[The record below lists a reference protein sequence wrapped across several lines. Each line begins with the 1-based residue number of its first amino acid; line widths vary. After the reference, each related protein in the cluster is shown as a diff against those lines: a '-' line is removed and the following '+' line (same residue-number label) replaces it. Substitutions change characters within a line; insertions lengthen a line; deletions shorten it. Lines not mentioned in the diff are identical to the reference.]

1 MDNERPQRKGLRLK
15 NYDYSSNGAYFVTI
29 CTDGKEKN
37 LCRLLPPETDGAAP
51 RQILS
56 PIGKA
61 VEEMIGRIP
70 GIDKYVI
77 MPNHIHM
84 IIMSDGAGLP
94 LSRKIRFFKSNL
106 TRKLGHPIWQRE
118 YYDHVIRDEYDYRV
132 KWKYI
137 DDNPARW
144 TDDDY
149 YL

>member
-1 MDNERPQRKGLRLK
+1 MDNECPQRKGLRLK
-15 NYDYSSNGAYFVTI
+15 NFDYSSNGAYFVTI
-29 CTDGKEKN
+29 CTYGKEKI
-37 LCRLLPPETDGAAP
+37 LCRLLPPEQEGDAP

-61 VEEMIGRIP
+61 VDEMIRRIP
-70 GIDKYVI
+70 GVDKYVI

-94 LSRKIRFFKSNL
+94 LSRKIQFFKSNL
-106 TRKLGHPIWQRE
+106 TRKLGRPIWQRE
-118 YYDHVIRDEYDYRV
+118 YYDHVIRDECDYRV

-137 DDNPARW
+137 DDNPVKW